1 MTKAAGSDTAQD
13 EGRYRL
19 LVNAIT
25 DYAIYMLDPEGR
37 VVSWNAGAERFKGYT
52 PTEIL
57 GEHFSRFYSAEDQA
71 AEVPARAL
79 KQAATEGRFEQEG
92 WRVRKDGTRFWAHVV
107 IDPIWSPD
115 DGSLVGY
122 AKITRDLTE
131 RKLAAEALRKSE
143 EEFRLLV
150 QGVVDYAIYML
161 DPDGR
166 VTTWNVGAQ
175 RIKGYRPEEIIG
187 GHFSTFYTEEERAAG
202 APAHA
207 LAVAAREGRF
217 ETEAQRVRKDGSR
230 FHAHVVI
237 DAIRNDEGALLGFA
251 KVTRDVTER
260 VEAQR
265 ALESAR
271 EALFQ
276 SQKIEAIGQL
286 TGGIAH
292 DFNNLLM
299 AVLGSLELVRK
310 RLDYDPRIT
319 PLIDNAIHGAERG
332 AVLTQRMLSFA
343 RKQEL
348 TFVAVDVPL
357 LVQGMSEFIERTI
370 GSNIEVA
377 LRFPPGLPLVHTDPY
392 QLEAA
397 LLNLVVNARDAMP
410 RGGSITITAEPSAHP
425 DALGGRQDAAFVRIS
440 VTDTGEGMDEETL
453 KRATEPFFTTKG
465 AGKGTGLGLSMVHGL
480 AEQSGGRFGLSSRE
494 GEGVAA
500 HIWLPIARAGAA
512 ADVAANAPA
521 EASGRRGLRILAVD
535 DDRLVLINTVA
546 MLEVGHSVTPATS
559 AREGLGRPAAATGHR
574 SGYHRRGHAEDERIP
589 DGGADAGNP
598 PRDADRGGD
607 GLCRSGGPGQPAEP
621 GPAATGQAVYTGRAG
636 HLRRPADAGRG
647 RAGLTR
653 PGAAIRSSGAGRR
666 DPPQAPACRPRWGCR
681 WSRGPTCPPF
691 P

>member
-1 MTKAAGSDTAQD
+1 MAKATAGEPVHDD
-13 EGRYRL
+13 DRYRL

-52 PTEIL
+52 SSEIT
-57 GEHFSRFYSAEDQA
+57 GEHFSRFYTPEDQA
-71 AEVPARAL
+71 AGVPAEAL
-79 KQAATEGRFEQEG
+79 RQAATEGRFEQEG
-92 WRVRKDGTRFWAHVV
+92 WRIRKDGTRFWAHVV
-107 IDPIWSPD
+107 IDPIRTPE
-115 DGSLVGY
+115 GELIGY

-131 RKLAAEALRKSE
+131 RKLAAEALRRSE

-150 QGVVDYAIYML
+150 QGVIDYAIYML

-166 VTTWNVGAQ
+166 ITTWNLGAQ
-175 RIKGYRPEEIIG
+175 RIKGYRPEEVVG

-202 APAHA
+202 APALA
-207 LAVAAREGRF
+207 LAVAEEEGRF
-217 ETEAQRVRKDGSR
+217 ETEAWRVRKDGSR
-230 FHAHVVI
+230 FRAHVVI
-237 DAIRNDEGALLGFA
+237 DAIRDEQGVLLGFA

-260 VEAQR
+260 MESQR

-319 PLIDNAIHGAERG
+319 PLLENAIQGAERG

-348 TFVAVDVPL
+348 TFVAVDIPS
-357 LVQGMSEFIERTI
+357 LVRGMSEFIERTI
-370 GSNIEVA
+370 GPSIDVSV
-377 LRFPPGLPLVHTDPY
+377 RFPPGVRRVHTDPY

-410 RGGSITITAEPSAHP
+410 HGGNITITAEPDASP
-425 DALGGRQDAAFVRIS
+425 DGAAFVRIS
-440 VTDTGEGMDEETL
+440 VRDTGEGMDEETL

-480 AEQSGGRFGLSSRE
+480 AEQSGGRFGLVSPE
-494 GEGVAA
+494 GQGVTA
-500 HIWLPIARAGAA
+500 HIWLPVAVAGQ
-512 ADVAANAPA
+512 DQEAPDNRPVGA
-521 EASGRRGLRILAVD
+521 PECRGLRILAVD
-535 DDRLVLINTVA
+535 DDRLVLTNTVA
-546 MLEVGHSVTPATS
+546 MLEDMGHSVIAAAS
-559 AREGLGRPAAATGHR
+559 GKEGLDEVRRHPDIDLVITDEVMPR
-574 SGYHRRGHAEDERIP
+574 MSG
-589 DGGADAGNP
+589 
-598 PRDADRGGD
+598 
-607 GLCRSGGPGQPAEP
+607 SQM
-621 GPAATGQAVYTGRAG
+621 AVEM
-636 HLRRPADAGRG
+636 LK
-647 RAGLTR
+647 TR
-653 PGAAIRSSGAGRR
+653 PDLPIGVVTGYADMANRDSRLSLGLPRLAKPFTLAALAAFV
-666 DPPQAPACRPRWGCR
+666 DQLMLAEAAPA
-681 WSRGPTCPPF
+681 
-691 P
+691 